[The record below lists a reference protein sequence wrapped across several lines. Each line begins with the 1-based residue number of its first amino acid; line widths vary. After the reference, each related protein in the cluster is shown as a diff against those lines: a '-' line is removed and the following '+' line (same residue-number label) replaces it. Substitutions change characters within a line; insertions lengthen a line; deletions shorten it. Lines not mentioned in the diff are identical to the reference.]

1 MNKVIFKIIGT
12 VLLII
17 FINIMYQKRYTK
29 LACTYIKNQF
39 CILGA
44 ASIGCIIILYSY
56 YTIENLT
63 HIDEKYLNGICLAV
77 FMGGGGV
84 LINKLYN
91 SWFKSKLSKYE
102 ATDEEYLFI
111 ITVSFIGIMIR
122 ILFDG
127 MVGFPILISLLLGRY
142 MWLDT
147 RDISSII
154 NSIKVNHNRIKET
167 AALFLIGMFLISFM
181 ENYFESYFI
190 VNLCFPFVF
199 GLILYFPYN
208 FIMSKINNKSIK

>member
-1 MNKVIFKIIGT
+1 MNKVLFKITGT

-29 LACTYIKNQF
+29 LACTYIKNQLG
-39 CILGA
+39 ILVS

-63 HIDEKYLNGICLAV
+63 HIDEKYLNGICLSV
-77 FMGGGGV
+77 FMGAGGI

-91 SWFKSKLSKYE
+91 YYFESKLSRYKPN
-102 ATDEEYLFI
+102 DEEYLFI

-127 MVGFPILISLLLGRY
+127 MAGFPVLISLLLGRY

-154 NSIKVNHNRIKET
+154 KSIKINHNRIKET
-167 AALFLIGMFLISFM
+167 AVLFLIGVFWISFI
-181 ENYFESYFI
+181 EFLLKNYFI
-190 VNLCFPFVF
+190 VNLCFPFVY

-208 FIMSKINNKSIK
+208 FIMSKTNKKSMK